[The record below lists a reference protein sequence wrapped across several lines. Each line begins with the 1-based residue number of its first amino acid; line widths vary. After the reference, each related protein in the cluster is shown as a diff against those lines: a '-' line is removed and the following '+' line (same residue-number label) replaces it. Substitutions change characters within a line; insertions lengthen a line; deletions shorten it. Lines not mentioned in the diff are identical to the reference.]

1 MESMLLNYLIDS
13 IDTHKDKFVIC
24 CDDVELTY
32 EDLGETIIS
41 YSKKFGYKEYVNLEV
56 GSSGIEFMI
65 SFWSA
70 LFAGAIPIVTKTK
83 CSTDIDKI
91 EGDEFIIYTSG
102 TTGDAKVIHK
112 TQEIM
117 NVRMEMSKHYL
128 PFSLGEETLL
138 SLAPMYHSMGLD
150 HGMIQSVMNKSTF
163 VYISKI
169 TPRKIFSNLSKYKPT
184 IIQLGSPRNIDIIIN
199 HKEFD
204 PSLFDSVN
212 YAYSS
217 GEPVPKQFK
226 DRWMFATGVPLLEGY
241 GCTEAGMITMESVPQ
256 RLGSMGKPI
265 DPEGFRIVDGEIQV
279 RGDYVI
285 SDGWY
290 ATGDLAEQ
298 DEHGFVYVSGRK

>member
-1 MESMLLNYLIDS
+1 MVLDHLIQS
-13 IDTHKDKFVIC
+13 IETHKDKVALC

-32 EDLGETIIS
+32 EDLGEVVLN
-41 YSKKFGYKEYVNLEV
+41 YSKDFVYKDYPQLEV
-56 GSSGIEFMI
+56 KGSAIEFII

-70 LFAGAIPIVTKTK
+70 LLAGSIPIITKEGETL
-83 CSTDIDKI
+83 SDIEKLESDVYI
-91 EGDEFIIYTSG
+91 SHTSG
-102 TTGDAKVIHK
+102 TTGKPSFIHK
-112 TQEIM
+112 SNELMDI
-117 NVRMEMSKHYL
+117 RMEMSKEYL
-128 PFSLGEETLL
+128 PFTVGEETLL

-184 IIQLGSPRNIDIIIN
+184 IIQLGSPRNIDIILN

-226 DRWMFATGVPLLEGY
+226 DRWMFATGIPLLEGY
-241 GCTEAGMITMESVPQ
+241 GCTEAGMITMESIPQ

-298 DEHGFVYVSGRK
+298 DEDGFVYVSGRK